1 MHPIHSVLSQRLQ
14 WLSERATSISE
25 NIAGADLP
33 GQKRS
38 MVKPFHDYLRSP
50 DHATSQTDQPIDRNL
65 EMLDLSRNS
74 LEYEGVAS
82 LAGLYFKLIKT
93 ASSRNA

>member
-1 MHPIHSVLSQRLQ
+1 MTPIHSVLSQKLQ
-14 WLSERATSISE
+14 WLSEKATSISE

-38 MVKPFHDYLRSP
+38 TVKPFHNYLNNP
-50 DHATSQTDQPIDRNL
+50 KHPICQTNQSIDRNL

-74 LEYEGVAS
+74 VEYEGVAS